1 MINYSFVLLPQIYV
15 YTWTC
20 PTGVVPFAQFNEKE
34 GLSYIIPQDK
44 AMGLPSTFPCSCI
57 QLEATTALT
66 SVGITAKISGVLAS
80 ADIPCNVIA
89 AYHHDY
95 FLVPLALGEKALA
108 LLQSRLS

>member
-1 MINYSFVLLPQIYV
+1 MIKYSFVLLPQIYV

-20 PTGVVPFAQFNEKE
+20 PNGVVPFAQFNEKE
-34 GLSYIIPQDK
+34 GLSYIIPQNK
-44 AMGLPSTFPCSCI
+44 AMGLPSTFPCRCI

-95 FLVPLALGEKALA
+95 FLVPYALGEKALA

>member
-1 MINYSFVLLPQIYV
+1 
-15 YTWTC
+15 
-20 PTGVVPFAQFNEKE
+20 
-34 GLSYIIPQDK
+34 
-44 AMGLPSTFPCSCI
+44 MGLPSTFPCSCI

-95 FLVPLALGEKALA
+95 FLVPCALGEKALA